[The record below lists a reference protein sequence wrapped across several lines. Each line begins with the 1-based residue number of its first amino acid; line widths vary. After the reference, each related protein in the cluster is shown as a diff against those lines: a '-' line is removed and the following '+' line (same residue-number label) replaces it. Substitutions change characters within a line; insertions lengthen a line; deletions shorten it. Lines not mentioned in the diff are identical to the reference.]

1 MNFERGFGESVEV
14 ATDDIGAM
22 VSRRRRIFAIIAAM
36 LVIGIALFI
45 MIERRTAPA
54 PDAPALPHV
63 TVIVPGQQQVASTVS
78 VTGTLAARREM
89 PVGIAGEGG
98 MVSRVLVEAGDRVQA
113 GQTLATVERSVQVE
127 QTNQTAA
134 QVAAARADAAIASSN
149 LERARALVGRGFISK
164 ADLDQK
170 TATRD
175 AAVARVKLAQAQL
188 GEARA
193 RLGRLDVR
201 APTDGLVLTRSVEA
215 GQIVGPTSGALFKIA
230 ERSELELLA
239 RLAEQDLAR
248 LSVGATAQVTPV
260 GSNRSFNGQIWQL
273 SPVIDP
279 TTRQGVARIAL
290 HYDPALRPGGFA
302 STTIISG
309 KTLAPV
315 LPESAV
321 MSDDKGNFVY
331 VIDRDSKVVRRDVK
345 TGQVSDMGI
354 AIVSGLDGRE
364 RVVFSAGAFL
374 SPGDKVVPE
383 LKPARQQ

>member
-1 MNFERGFGESVEV
+1 
-14 ATDDIGAM
+14 
-22 VSRRRRIFAIIAAM
+22 
-36 LVIGIALFI
+36 
-45 MIERRTAPA
+45 
-54 PDAPALPHV
+54 
-63 TVIVPGQQQVASTVS
+63 